1 MTDVSLGNR
10 RGPPLVHEPLRAA
23 ARGAHPVVEEFLAR
37 GGRSLAEIA
46 RACHDPLKRL
56 RSIRRLVGEPMVDV
70 VVPSNEPAVPVM
82 TVRAGETWSF
92 SAAGRW
98 TNG

>member
-1 MTDVSLGNR
+1 
-10 RGPPLVHEPLRAA
+10 
-23 ARGAHPVVEEFLAR
+23 
-37 GGRSLAEIA
+37 
-46 RACHDPLKRL
+46 
-56 RSIRRLVGEPMVDV
+56 MVDV